1 MCVCARVDGVQ
12 VCELPER
19 LVLNNEL
26 PEAVTFAQAQ
36 VCFLCVRV
44 CCFPDGLL
52 ASHYHNRGLIA
63 LSQSLN
69 TKNILKYPIICPF
82 PSCLQALRGVNSD
95 SGT

>member
-36 VCFLCVRV
+36 VCFLCVCV
-44 CCFPDGLL
+44 CAVSQMAYLLHTTTTVGL
-52 ASHYHNRGLIA
+52 
-63 LSQSLN
+63 
-69 TKNILKYPIICPF
+69 
-82 PSCLQALRGVNSD
+82 
-95 SGT
+95 